1 MWTLYARGFYV
12 AIEKVCGYAHLL
24 PCKRA
29 DLLTRPVKRLFLWG
43 IGYGFETGFAK
54 QLRDL
59 GAKFGDQP
67 PDFGWKTRRS
77 LCAKGKASG
86 CFSEISPAGSGLRPT
101 ASQGFPGAWEGFGKE
116 KGMAGAGRSAVGA
129 GLGTA
134 LGAGSRELWGL
145 EKLLQG
151 ECCGAART
159 ELDLY
164 WATGLGRVLGCP
176 VWQKRAR
183 AVPRPRT

>member
-1 MWTLYARGFYV
+1 
-12 AIEKVCGYAHLL
+12 
-24 PCKRA
+24 
-29 DLLTRPVKRLFLWG
+29 
-43 IGYGFETGFAK
+43 
-54 QLRDL
+54 
-59 GAKFGDQP
+59 
-67 PDFGWKTRRS
+67 
-77 LCAKGKASG
+77 
-86 CFSEISPAGSGLRPT
+86 
-101 ASQGFPGAWEGFGKE
+101 
-116 KGMAGAGRSAVGA
+116 MAGAGRSAVGA

-134 LGAGSRELWGL
+134 LGAGSRELRGL

-183 AVPRPRT
+183 AVPRPRTQKYTEMISFQSILQYRYFQYSIYKYTELFLQSTLKCRRSYPGMGMVSPSSAPAG